1 MDPAT
6 YAQLRHQAQRLCRRA
21 ADVEDL
27 VQDTLVAGLAAGRS
41 DAPWLSGTLRNLAA
55 MQARGAV
62 RRRRREETAGLE
74 AEAQADASAWAVP
87 PDQTHKRIGVITW
100 PDAWQAWPA
109 SLRRVAVLAL
119 HGLSADEIRYVLG
132 LSDDAFRQR
141 LSRLR
146 KALAQLSPAER
157 AESLALAYTRDPARS
172 ADLQF
177 GLVRRA
183 LKAALQGRD
192 GVATHDADGHL
203 LIIRRPGHTSPSRGN
218 G

>member
-6 YAQLRHQAQRLCRRA
+6 YAQLRQQAQRLCRRA

-27 VQDTLVAGLAAGRS
+27 VQDTLVAGLSAGRS

-62 RRRRREETAGLE
+62 RRRRREASVATEVGST
-74 AEAQADASAWAVP
+74 ADAQAWAVP
-87 PDQTHKRIGVITW
+87 SEPAQARIGAITW

-119 HGLSADEIRYVLG
+119 HGLSAEEIRYVLG
-132 LSDDAFRQR
+132 LSEEAFRQR

-146 KALAQLSPAER
+146 KVLAQLSPAQR
-157 AESLALAYTRDPARS
+157 AESLALAYTRDPMRS

-183 LKAALQGRD
+183 LKAALQGQD

-203 LIIRRPGHTSPSRGN
+203 LVIRRPGHTSPPRGN